1 MNVPQFIN
9 HSIDYIPFLIYALLI
24 GKIVMSWVAMKEI
37 DPTSR
42 SKLAAP
48 LILVVLVALIF
59 MVANVY
65 ALAVFGKTF
74 LSIRVYQMF
83 VIGNCVAYWVL
94 ISILVNMAKKQAS
107 SDTALEGT
115 HSESTD

>member
-1 MNVPQFIN
+1 MNIAKFIN
-9 HSIDYIPFLIYALLI
+9 QSIDYIPFVIYALLI
-24 GKIVMSWVAMKEI
+24 GKIVMSWMAMREI

-48 LILVVLVALIF
+48 LLLVVVVALIF
-59 MVANVY
+59 MIANVY

-94 ISILVNMAKKQAS
+94 ISILVSMAKKQA
-107 SDTALEGT
+107 AEGID
-115 HSESTD
+115 SEPTD